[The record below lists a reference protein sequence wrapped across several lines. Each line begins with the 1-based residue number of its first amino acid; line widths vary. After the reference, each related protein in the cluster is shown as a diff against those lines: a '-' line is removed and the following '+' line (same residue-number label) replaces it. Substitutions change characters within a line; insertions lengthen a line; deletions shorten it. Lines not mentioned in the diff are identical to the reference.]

1 MNNIY
6 FKSHH
11 LLKMVSLLI
20 VLMFQNNF
28 SQSNEFGTLE
38 GIVLDGANDL
48 PLPNAVVK
56 LFEIDK
62 YDVSD
67 KNGIFEFK
75 LIPFGNYNV
84 EVSFVGYKTEKTLIN
99 INKELNKGL
108 IIHLFN
114 LPIETSTIVVTGS
127 HTTTKFDDMNEFI
140 NVLKG
145 KELQRE
151 IGLTLASTLKN
162 ETGLAIRSMGPAPAR
177 PVIRGLG
184 SDRIAITEDGIQ
196 TTDLSATSP
205 DHAVSVEPFT
215 IERVEVVRGPK
226 VLLKNST
233 TMGGVVNII
242 RNEIPIEV
250 PKSFTG
256 NTGFY
261 GETSNSGYL
270 GAFVGQLPLGKFVFR
285 SEVTYRK
292 ANDLRTPNDVL
303 KNSDI
308 ETNNY
313 SAGVSFID
321 DWGFTGFSI
330 REFKSDYGVPG
341 GFVGAHPNGVNI
353 SMLKRQINGKFNLKI
368 DTESFENI
376 ELQLS
381 RDYYKHTEYER
392 ADLIGAQF
400 VIYNFRGSLDLSN
413 KKLGLFDFG
422 TSGISFEIRDFNI
435 GGFVFTPPTKSLKV
449 SSYSYQ
455 TFEVSD
461 FSFEAAFR
469 FSFDDFNPRF
479 ANPSSDP
486 KFVIKRNFLT
496 YSLSFSALY
505 SINKNLSAGINV
517 NKSSRVPTIEELYS
531 EGPHLAAYS
540 YEIGNPN
547 LESENGIGIELF
559 SFYKNEN
566 IFLMLTAF
574 RNDFSYFITPRNS
587 GQINSQTLLPIYK
600 TEGVS
605 ALFYGLESYFELKFW
620 DNFTISNSLSYTYG
634 EFKESS
640 SPLPQI
646 PPLKNIV
653 QLKFSQD
660 NLSTGISSEIAS
672 SQRRVDL
679 FETKTDAYIIFSSY
693 VQYSFETGSLI
704 HNFSLNGDN
713 LFNKEYRNHLSRV
726 KIIMPEAGINFKFSY
741 RLYF

>member
-62 YDVSD
+62 FDVSN

-75 LIPFGNYNV
+75 LIPFGNYNI
-84 EVSFVGYKTEKTLIN
+84 EVSFVGYKTEKTSIN
-99 INKELNKGL
+99 IDKELNKGL

-127 HTTTKFDDMNEFI
+127 HATTKFDDMNEFI

-261 GETSNSGYL
+261 GETSNSGFL

-292 ANDLRTPNDVL
+292 ANDLKTPNDVL

-341 GFVGAHPNGVNI
+341 GFVGAHPNGVDI
-353 SMLKRQINGKFNLKI
+353 SMLKRQINGKLNLKI
-368 DTESFENI
+368 DTESFEDI

-461 FSFEAAFR
+461 FSFETAFR

-486 KFVIKRNFLT
+486 KFVIQRNFLT
-496 YSLSFSALY
+496 YSLSFSTLY
-505 SINKNLSAGINV
+505 SIDKSLSAGINV

-646 PPLKNIV
+646 PPLKNIF

-679 FETKTDAYIIFSSY
+679 FETKTDAYVIFSSY

>member
-1 MNNIY
+1 
-6 FKSHH
+6 
-11 LLKMVSLLI
+11 
-20 VLMFQNNF
+20 
-28 SQSNEFGTLE
+28 
-38 GIVLDGANDL
+38 
-48 PLPNAVVK
+48 
-56 LFEIDK
+56 
-62 YDVSD
+62 
-67 KNGIFEFK
+67 
-75 LIPFGNYNV
+75 
-84 EVSFVGYKTEKTLIN
+84 
-99 INKELNKGL
+99 
-108 IIHLFN
+108 
-114 LPIETSTIVVTGS
+114 
-127 HTTTKFDDMNEFI
+127 MNEFI

-679 FETKTDAYIIFSSY
+679 FETKTDAYVIFSSY

>member
-1 MNNIY
+1 M
-6 FKSHH
+6 
-11 LLKMVSLLI
+11 MSLFI
-20 VLMFQNNF
+20 VLFFQNYF
-28 SQSNEFGTLE
+28 AQSNELGTLE
-38 GIVLDGANDL
+38 GIVLDGVNDL

-353 SMLKRQINGKFNLKI
+353 SMLKRQINGKINLKI

-634 EFKESS
+634 EFNESS

-679 FETKTDAYIIFSSY
+679 FETKTDAYVIFSSY

>member
-1 MNNIY
+1 M
-6 FKSHH
+6 
-11 LLKMVSLLI
+11 MSLFI
-20 VLMFQNNF
+20 VLFFQNYF
-28 SQSNEFGTLE
+28 AQSNELGTLE
-38 GIVLDGANDL
+38 GIVLDGVNDL

-646 PPLKNIV
+646 PPLKNIF

-679 FETKTDAYIIFSSY
+679 FETKTDAYVIFSSY

>member
-1 MNNIY
+1 
-6 FKSHH
+6 
-11 LLKMVSLLI
+11 
-20 VLMFQNNF
+20 
-28 SQSNEFGTLE
+28 
-38 GIVLDGANDL
+38 
-48 PLPNAVVK
+48 
-56 LFEIDK
+56 
-62 YDVSD
+62 
-67 KNGIFEFK
+67 
-75 LIPFGNYNV
+75 
-84 EVSFVGYKTEKTLIN
+84 
-99 INKELNKGL
+99 
-108 IIHLFN
+108 
-114 LPIETSTIVVTGS
+114 
-127 HTTTKFDDMNEFI
+127 
-140 NVLKG
+140 
-145 KELQRE
+145 
-151 IGLTLASTLKN
+151 
-162 ETGLAIRSMGPAPAR
+162 
-177 PVIRGLG
+177 
-184 SDRIAITEDGIQ
+184 
-196 TTDLSATSP
+196 
-205 DHAVSVEPFT
+205 
-215 IERVEVVRGPK
+215 
-226 VLLKNST
+226 
-233 TMGGVVNII
+233 
-242 RNEIPIEV
+242 
-250 PKSFTG
+250 
-256 NTGFY
+256 
-261 GETSNSGYL
+261 
-270 GAFVGQLPLGKFVFR
+270 
-285 SEVTYRK
+285 
-292 ANDLRTPNDVL
+292 
-303 KNSDI
+303 
-308 ETNNY
+308 
-313 SAGVSFID
+313 
-321 DWGFTGFSI
+321 
-330 REFKSDYGVPG
+330 
-341 GFVGAHPNGVNI
+341 
-353 SMLKRQINGKFNLKI
+353 MLKRQINGKLNLKI
-368 DTESFENI
+368 DTESFEII

-634 EFKESS
+634 EFNESS

-679 FETKTDAYIIFSSY
+679 FETKTDAYVIFSSY

>member
-1 MNNIY
+1 M
-6 FKSHH
+6 
-11 LLKMVSLLI
+11 
-20 VLMFQNNF
+20 
-28 SQSNEFGTLE
+28 
-38 GIVLDGANDL
+38 
-48 PLPNAVVK
+48 
-56 LFEIDK
+56 
-62 YDVSD
+62 
-67 KNGIFEFK
+67 
-75 LIPFGNYNV
+75 
-84 EVSFVGYKTEKTLIN
+84 
-99 INKELNKGL
+99 
-108 IIHLFN
+108 
-114 LPIETSTIVVTGS
+114 
-127 HTTTKFDDMNEFI
+127 
-140 NVLKG
+140 
-145 KELQRE
+145 
-151 IGLTLASTLKN
+151 
-162 ETGLAIRSMGPAPAR
+162 
-177 PVIRGLG
+177 
-184 SDRIAITEDGIQ
+184 
-196 TTDLSATSP
+196 
-205 DHAVSVEPFT
+205 
-215 IERVEVVRGPK
+215 
-226 VLLKNST
+226 LKNST

-261 GETSNSGYL
+261 GETSNSSYL

-292 ANDLRTPNDVL
+292 ANDLKTPNDVL

-341 GFVGAHPNGVNI
+341 GFVGAHPNGVDI
-353 SMLKRQINGKFNLKI
+353 SMLKRQINGKLNLKI

-455 TFEVSD
+455 TFEVGD
-461 FSFEAAFR
+461 FSFETAFR

-486 KFVIKRNFLT
+486 KFVIQRNFLT
-496 YSLSFSALY
+496 YSLSFSTLY
-505 SINKNLSAGINV
+505 SIDKSLSAGINV

-587 GQINSQTLLPIYK
+587 GQINSQTLLPIYI

-646 PPLKNIV
+646 PPLKNIF

-679 FETKTDAYIIFSSY
+679 FETKTDAYVIFSSY

>member
-1 MNNIY
+1 M
-6 FKSHH
+6 
-11 LLKMVSLLI
+11 MSLFI
-20 VLMFQNNF
+20 VLFFQNYF
-28 SQSNEFGTLE
+28 AQSNELGTLE
-38 GIVLDGANDL
+38 GIVLDGVNDL

-646 PPLKNIV
+646 PPLKNIF

-679 FETKTDAYIIFSSY
+679 FETKTDAYVIFSSY

-713 LFNKEYRNHLSRV
+713 LFLSLIHISEPTR
-726 KIIMPEAGINFKFSY
+726 PY
-741 RLYF
+741 

>member
-1 MNNIY
+1 M
-6 FKSHH
+6 
-11 LLKMVSLLI
+11 MSLFI
-20 VLMFQNNF
+20 VLFFQNYF
-28 SQSNEFGTLE
+28 AQSNELGTLE
-38 GIVLDGANDL
+38 GIVLDGVNDL

-321 DWGFTGFSI
+321 DWGFTGLSI
-330 REFKSDYGVPG
+330 REFNSDYGVPG

-353 SMLKRQINGKFNLKI
+353 SMLKRQINGKINLKI

-634 EFKESS
+634 EFNESS

-679 FETKTDAYIIFSSY
+679 FETKTDAYVIFSSY

>member
-1 MNNIY
+1 MKINY

-11 LLKMVSLLI
+11 LFKMMSLFI
-20 VLMFQNNF
+20 VLFFQNYF
-28 SQSNEFGTLE
+28 AQSNELGTLE
-38 GIVLDGANDL
+38 GIVLDGVNDL

-679 FETKTDAYIIFSSY
+679 FETKTDAYVIFSSY